1 MYLSWPI
8 KSSGLFLIIPKLKSG
23 HFFFLKNE
31 VLKKKKKKKKKKP
44 TTKKTECLACVTIR
58 KVNTVEG

>member
-31 VLKKKKKKKKKKP
+31 VLKKKKKTP

>member
-31 VLKKKKKKKKKKP
+31 VLKKKKKN
-44 TTKKTECLACVTIR
+44 
-58 KVNTVEG
+58 NTHN